1 MLYELTDVTKHYAQ
15 RRKQVAALAGIDL
28 TIDEGEF
35 LAIQGSTGSGKTTLL
50 QMLGAMDRPS
60 GGKLDFEGR
69 DLARMGERDLSE
81 LRSHSFGF
89 IFQGFNL
96 IPTLTAQENV
106 ETALVPWHVAVH
118 ERRRRAEE
126 ALAGVGLA
134 ERARHIPS
142 ELSGGEQQRVAI
154 ARALVRAPRVIL
166 ADEPT
171 GNLDERTRDD
181 IIGLLEELWRER
193 GQTLIVVT
201 HDTWVASRASRR
213 IWLDAGRIEEEET
226 TGPHVDGRFLEV
238 AARRR
243 PSRSDEISS
252 RRSEAG
258 RRRQY
263 ICTGGAARQSASWR
277 CPSPSTGGPCVTR
290 TCSSGRSASS
300 LSVGAKTSLLPG
312 PRRSR
317 CSGSR
322 SGGRPQR
329 RRRRRRRR
337 RRAARA
343 RKPGARCAV
352 GGRWCTPRPTRRR
365 WAPPCRR
372 SPSAPP
378 RVGLR
383 PQPPA
388 HERVTPDA
396 RRALGRE
403 ALVQRLRAARVIR
416 AVASSSTRA
425 AAAARSSSCARSA
438 SRRSSSSAGTT
449 GSTSSSA
456 SPATRA

>member
-1 MLYELTDVTKHYAQ
+1 MLYELTDVTKHYTQ
-15 RRKQVAALAGIDL
+15 RRRQVAALAGIDL

-60 GGKLDFEGR
+60 GGKLDFEGS
-69 DLARMGERDLSE
+69 DLAKMGERDLSE

-106 ETALVPWHVAVH
+106 ETALVPRHVAAD

-134 ERARHIPS
+134 DRARHIPS

-213 IWLDAGRIEEEET
+213 IWLDAGRIQEDRSAAAA
-226 TGPHVDGRFLEV
+226 VDGRFPEV
-238 AARRR
+238 AA
-243 PSRSDEISS
+243 P
-252 RRSEAG
+252 
-258 RRRQY
+258 
-263 ICTGGAARQSASWR
+263 
-277 CPSPSTGGPCVTR
+277 
-290 TCSSGRSASS
+290 
-300 LSVGAKTSLLPG
+300 
-312 PRRSR
+312 
-317 CSGSR
+317 
-322 SGGRPQR
+322 
-329 RRRRRRRR
+329 
-337 RRAARA
+337 
-343 RKPGARCAV
+343 AV
-352 GGRWCTPRPTRRR
+352 
-365 WAPPCRR
+365 
-372 SPSAPP
+372 
-378 RVGLR
+378 
-383 PQPPA
+383 
-388 HERVTPDA
+388 
-396 RRALGRE
+396 
-403 ALVQRLRAARVIR
+403 
-416 AVASSSTRA
+416 
-425 AAAARSSSCARSA
+425 
-438 SRRSSSSAGTT
+438 
-449 GSTSSSA
+449 
-456 SPATRA
+456 